1 LAFSGAFTGTSRTN
15 NISTTAANSGLSID
29 TIQKMNFF
37 LTASSRSPEVNL
49 FNKPRVTCWPVSVND
64 TNRTIFDKAIAFCST
79 ITGTNGAKTSMIFT
93 RNTMDD
99 SIPNGDWASMRGNG
113 ASALGSQNPTK
124 DYSVN
129 NARIYN
135 YLERQIQQPIP
146 GLSSGGATLASSWGI
161 DAGNILTYIYDYIRC
176 INLYDQ
182 SSTNNPKSSP
192 YTGRPTLIN
201 EFGQGNVWGSFNYQS
216 TKLADLVNFTAP
228 GGAGQYAPSMYAGQV
243 VPIRINSN
251 ISGNQTVGFGRFPV
265 VTGAVLIALGA
276 EPASKPLKIHALQ
289 CNITSGS
296 RTINIVPEYTGLP
309 ATDVF
314 SPPDA
319 TGRWEVLS
327 SNATVQGNLTAIIN
341 DTQIEIDSN
350 ATVTGNQTLWF
361 KYNNASGPAPIFP
374 AGQTTAFA
382 TNSYPAS
389 KVQVILQ
396 LTIGCPSPGGM
407 QLMQTY
413 SQAISGLDALNIKG
427 DSGSVTS
434 LGLPASDTNSWIL
447 RNKTYYANDT
457 TPEWRGQNTSP
468 RFWNATSSSYNMPQ
482 KDGATDWFE
491 PGNQRYPFISK
502 VIPIQPTSPTIT
514 VGGGPNATNPVT
526 ITITTSVAGVTVHT
540 TEMEIPSFTA
550 PYPRWSPYSYAS
562 TPSLGGSWFPEIQK
576 NSGPGTFNYLDR
588 FRTRYYWNGDA
599 GGNINFALLPNHNGD
614 VIRQIELKS
623 GDMRQVAGLLSVPK
637 DRFAP
642 HTYYT
647 DSSLPGAHSLK
658 WDFGVGWAPNVAPG
672 KYGSLVSGNA
682 FNDMNGTNFSGAY
695 AAVTSTLTNGAMR
708 ADGGPGD
715 WDIGIPNGN
724 VYNQTIPNTC
734 GGLINKTD
742 DSLAPSRDQNAN
754 GAPTVTFFKTNV
766 YHPSSEGSFSPN
778 RMMPSPVMF
787 GSLPTGV
794 AQRKPWQTLLFR
806 PNGQTSGTHPGAGV
820 PVSGPP
826 WTTLPDH
833 LVLDLFTMPVVEP
846 YPISEPF
853 STAGKINMN
862 YQIAPFTYITRDTG
876 MRAVLDAIRLTA
888 VPADNATLFAL
899 GTGGPTNNPNASQ
912 WNDKTVNYR
921 YPIDADST
929 LLLFADRFA
938 NNKPFISASEI
949 CSMFLVPRPERI
961 TNYAV
966 TPTQSSNSATTA
978 SGVLSYMT
986 NFWQTSATGGAG
998 TADNLRESPYVA
1010 LYPRLTTKSNTYT
1023 VHLRVQSLKKRP
1035 GSDPQTF
1042 DQTKDTVTSE
1052 YRGSFMIERF
1062 LDPNASTFNI
1072 TATSGSDS
1080 ILGPYKFRVVNTKQ
1094 FSP

>member
-1 LAFSGAFTGTSRTN
+1 
-15 NISTTAANSGLSID
+15 
-29 TIQKMNFF
+29 MN
-37 LTASSRSPEVNL
+37 
-49 FNKPRVTCWPVSVND
+49 
-64 TNRTIFDKAIAFCST
+64 
-79 ITGTNGAKTSMIFT
+79 
-93 RNTMDD
+93 D
-99 SIPNGDWASMRGNG
+99 SIPTGNWSLMRSNG
-113 ASALGSQNPTK
+113 ATVLGSQNPTK
-124 DYSVN
+124 DYTN
-129 NARIYN
+129 NARIYS
-135 YLERQIQQPIP
+135 YLERQIQQTIP
-146 GLSSGGATLASSWGI
+146 GLSSGGATLASSWDI

-192 YTGRPTLIN
+192 YTGRPTLN
-201 EFGQGNVWGSFNYQS
+201 SEFGQGLWGNFNYQS
-216 TKLADLVNFTAP
+216 TNLADLVNFTAP

-243 VPIRINSN
+243 VPIQIPSTLTGSN
-251 ISGNQTVGFGRFPV
+251 TVGFGRFPV
-265 VTGAVLIALGA
+265 VTGAVLIVLGA
-276 EPASKPLKIHALQ
+276 QPVSKPLKIHCLS
-289 CNITSGS
+289 CRVTPGTN
-296 RTINIVPEYTGLP
+296 TININPEFPGSTE
-309 ATDVF
+309 TDVF
-314 SPPDA
+314 SLPDSN
-319 TGRWEVLS
+319 GFWEVFTG
-327 SNATVQGNLTAIIN
+327 SNTIIGKITNITPPTQVQ
-341 DTQIEIDSN
+341 IDSN
-350 ATVTGNQTLWF
+350 TTTTGTNTPLWF
-361 KYNNASGPAPIFP
+361 KYNSASGPGPIFP
-374 AGQTTAFA
+374 AGQTNAFA

-427 DSGSVTS
+427 DSGSVMS

-447 RNKTYYANDT
+447 RNKTYYPNDT

-468 RFWNATSSSYNMPQ
+468 RFWNTTASSYNMPT
-482 KDGATDWFE
+482 KDGSTTWGFE
-491 PGNQRYPFISK
+491 SANQRYPFISR
-502 VIPIQPTSPTIT
+502 VIPIPPASSSPTIT

-526 ITITTSVAGVTVHT
+526 ITISTSVAGATVHT
-540 TEMEIPSFTA
+540 TQMEIPSFTA
-550 PYPRWSPYSYAS
+550 PYPRWSPYSVFPTNVVAVS
-562 TPSLGGSWFPEIQK
+562 SWTTETQMGG
-576 NSGPGTFNYLDR
+576 NPGLVNYLDR
-588 FRTRYYWNGDA
+588 FRTRYLWNGDAA

-642 HTYYT
+642 HADYNNTNNY
-647 DSSLPGAHSLK
+647 GAHSLK
-658 WDFGVGWAPNVAPG
+658 WDYLPGSYPAGWAPNVAPG
-672 KYGSLVSGNA
+672 KYGSLVSSNA
-682 FNDMNGTNFSGAY
+682 FNNINGTNFSGAY
-695 AAVTSTLTNGAMR
+695 AAVPSTLTNGARR

-724 VYNQTIPNTC
+724 VYDQLIQSAC
-734 GGLINKTD
+734 GGFINKTD
-742 DSLAPSRDQNAN
+742 DSLASSRDQYNN
-754 GAPTVTFFKTNV
+754 GAPTVTFFKSNV

-794 AQRKPWQTLLFR
+794 AQGKPWQTLLFR
-806 PNGQTSGTHPGAGV
+806 PNGQTSGNHPGAGV
-820 PVSGPP
+820 PLSGPP

-899 GTGGPTNNPNASQ
+899 GTGGPTNNTGAAQ
-912 WNDKTVNYR
+912 WIDRSVNYR

-938 NNKPFISASEI
+938 SNKPFISASEI

-961 TNYAV
+961 TNSAGNYAV
-966 TPTQSSNSATTA
+966 TPTTTSNSSTTA
-978 SGVLSYMT
+978 SGVMTYMT
-986 NFWQTSATGGAG
+986 GFWQTSTNGGAG
-998 TADNLRESPYVA
+998 TADNLRERPYTA

-1023 VHLRVQSLKKRP
+1023 IHVRTQSLKKRP

-1042 DQTKDTVTSE
+1042 DKTSGKVTSE
-1052 YRGSFMIERF
+1052 YRGSVMVERF
-1062 LDPNASTFNI
+1062 LDPNASNFDI
-1072 TATSGSDS
+1072 TATSGSNS
-1080 ILGPYKFRVVNTKQ
+1080 ILGPYNFRSFNSKQ
-1094 FSP
+1094 FNP